1 MRQQGAFYTR
11 FGKRGVDLA
20 LSIPGFLLM
29 LPVLATIALLVRANL
44 GSPVLFRQ
52 IRPGLHGKPF
62 TIFKFRTMTDAR
74 DGNGKLLPDA
84 LRITPLGRFLRKTSL
99 DEIPSLLNVLK
110 GEMSLIGPR
119 PLLIHYLSRYSS
131 EQARRHEVKPGL
143 SGWAQVNGRNAIPW
157 NRKLAMDVWYVDNLS
172 IGLDFKIIVIT
183 LKKLMMCESVDFQ
196 GDRAMPVF
204 HPHEIHSNSID
215 SGTEGLHE

>member
-1 MRQQGAFYTR
+1 
-11 FGKRGVDLA
+11 
-20 LSIPGFLLM
+20 M
-29 LPVLATIALLVRANL
+29 LPILATIALLVRANL

-62 TIFKFRTMTDAR
+62 KIFKFRTMTDAR

-84 LRITPLGRFLRKTSL
+84 LRITPLGRFLRKSSL
-99 DEIPSLLNVLK
+99 DEIPALWNVLK

-119 PLLIHYLSRYSS
+119 PLLIRYLGRYSS

-172 IGLDFKIIVIT
+172 IGLDFKIMAIT

-196 GDRAMPVF
+196 GDQAMPDF
-204 HPHEIHSNSID
+204 YPHEIHLNSID
-215 SGTEGLHE
+215 SRTEGLHE